1 MSDNYQVALFGAAG
15 RMGREILVQA
25 DKFPRLKITHGYD
38 PAGAAQF
45 YKQLLIEPQPG
56 SLMPEVRLA
65 IDFSV
70 REAVVSNAQIT
81 ARAEAAYLCG
91 VTGLQKET
99 LEALHEVAKRIPVL
113 CAPNMSMGMNLMFAL
128 AAKAAAAL
136 PDYKR
141 QILETH
147 HTDKKDAP
155 SGTAIRLA
163 YAIDQV
169 THNETEITS
178 FRMGDVIGEHK
189 LVLGGPGERIEI
201 VHRADDRSVF
211 AKGTLRAAEWLVDR
225 SPGFY
230 SMADVLGI

>member
-1 MSDNYQVALFGAAG
+1 MNDVYNVALFGAAG
-15 RMGREILVQA
+15 RMGREILIQA
-25 DKFPRLKITHGYD
+25 EMFPRLKIKYGFD

-56 SLMPEVRLA
+56 SLKPDVRIA
-65 IDFSV
+65 VDFSV
-70 REAVVSNAQIT
+70 KEAVAANSRIAQ
-81 ARAEAAYLCG
+81 RAEAAYLCG
-91 VTGLQKET
+91 VTGLQKDE
-99 LEALHEVAKRIPVL
+99 LDVLHEVAKHVPVL

-128 AAKAAAAL
+128 AAKAVAAL
-136 PDYKR
+136 PDYER

-147 HTDKKDAP
+147 HSNKKDAP

-169 THNETEITS
+169 SHNQTDIIS
-178 FRMGDVIGEHK
+178 MRMGDVIGEHK

-201 VHRADDRSVF
+201 IHRADDRSVF

>member
-1 MSDNYQVALFGAAG
+1 MSDVYHVALFGAAG

-25 DKFPRLKITHGYD
+25 ESFPRLKIAHGYD
-38 PAGAAQF
+38 PAGASQF

-56 SLMPEVRLA
+56 SLKPDVRLA

-70 REAVVSNAQIT
+70 KEAVASNALLA

-91 VTGLQKET
+91 VTGLQKKT
-99 LEALHEVAKRIPVL
+99 LEALHDVAQKVPVL

-136 PDYKR
+136 PDYER
-141 QILETH
+141 QILEIH
-147 HTDKKDAP
+147 HSTKKDSP

-169 THNETEITS
+169 THNKTEIIS
-178 FRMGDVIGEHK
+178 MRMGDVIGEHK
-189 LVLGGPGERIEI
+189 LILGGPGERLEI

-225 SPGFY
+225 APGFY